1 MRKLLLIDSDPASAG
16 ALQEACA
23 AGNWFPGG
31 VLAAADE
38 MEARHLIERDGA
50 AIGLAIVGI
59 DEGAPDLTGLFR
71 ATGRR
76 DLRMP
81 RIAITGA
88 MNVDGVREALRE
100 GAADF
105 LTRPVTPADAIATI
119 DRVMTETERRRKNWQ
134 ERSDYSALMREIELA
149 AKMQQ
154 QILPTRFPSDGRVE
168 VHGAMRP
175 AKMMGGDF
183 YDVFRLDE
191 TRIGFAIGDVAGK
204 SVPAAFYMAVA
215 RTLLRSAAD
224 AEASP
229 AACMARVDR
238 LLSDYDIPGIFV
250 TAFLGMLD
258 TATGRLT
265 YANAGHCLPWLGDG
279 SGELVELDGGRG
291 TVLGIGAGLPYEEA
305 EADFPDGGFLFL
317 YTDGVTESY
326 NAAGEEFGVT
336 QLAGWLRENAGRPP
350 TDMAEGALDA
360 VMQFAEGRDQHDD
373 LTCLVVRG

>member
-1 MRKLLLIDSDPASAG
+1 MRKLLLIDSNPTSAVALAEACSAG
-16 ALQEACA
+16 S
-23 AGNWFPGG
+23 WFPGG
-31 VLAAADE
+31 VLAAAN
-38 MEARHLIERDGA
+38 EAEAHRLIETDGG

-88 MNVDGVREALRE
+88 MNVAGVREALRE

-105 LTRPVTPADAIATI
+105 LTRPVSVADAIAAI
-119 DRVMTETERRRKNWQ
+119 DRVMTETERRRRNWQ
-134 ERSDYSALMREIELA
+134 DRSDYSALMREVEIA

-175 AKMMGGDF
+175 AKLMGGDF

-224 AEASP
+224 SETSP

-258 TATGRLT
+258 TDTNRLS

-279 SGELVELDGGRG
+279 AGAIRPLDGGRS
-291 TVLGIGAGLPYEEA
+291 TVLGIGAGLAYEEA
-305 EADFPDGGFLFL
+305 EATLPDGGFLFL
-317 YTDGVTESY
+317 YT
-326 NAAGEEFGVT
+326 
-336 QLAGWLRENAGRPP
+336 
-350 TDMAEGALDA
+350 
-360 VMQFAEGRDQHDD
+360 
-373 LTCLVVRG
+373 